1 MKMLKRGLQALLCT
15 LTILT
20 SMACY
25 AIPPG
30 CYSASLGQ
38 DTTFHVNNITLRS
51 GSHPNVGDIIYT
63 SPAYT
68 IQYQC
73 QAGDYSAT
81 TYRANLVSLP
91 DFNVLRDQL
100 RNAGLALRMLV
111 NDGIWYSG
119 QLINYTPFP
128 FGDAIPAGQNSQ
140 VQSVRIQLQIEVV
153 SSPPNVVSVSLSPH
167 TAFKI
172 IIGGI
177 PDQNYGLNINTSG
190 FRLQSIP
197 DCFGRVSISP
207 TWVSLGHIYTDYP
220 SSQHLPR
227 QIPITITAGQNIGCT
242 GQFSDNYDIL
252 LSTTFSAPGQTLTS
266 ASQAVALTN
275 GQGEPNGLALSLK
288 DNAGNPL
295 TFDSP
300 STFGNLTQSGG
311 DISRTYTANLDAIPG
326 TELKTGSFSA
336 NVVVNITY
344 Q

>member
-1 MKMLKRGLQALLCT
+1 MLKRGLQALLCT

-25 AIPPG
+25 AYTLAPG
-30 CYSASLGQ
+30 CYSVGQSQNTSLHI
-38 DTTFHVNNITLRS
+38 DNITLKS
-51 GSHPNVGDIIYT
+51 GSYPNIGDIVYT
-63 SPAYT
+63 SPVYT

-73 QAGDYSAT
+73 QADVYTAY
-81 TYRANLVSLP
+81 TYRANLVSMG
-91 DFNVLRDQL
+91 DFNTIMDQL
-100 RNAGLALRMLV
+100 KNAGLALRMLV

-128 FGDAIPAGQNSQ
+128 FGDAIPPGKNSG
-140 VQSVRIQLQIEVV
+140 VQTVRIQLQIEVV
-153 SSPPNVVSVSLSPH
+153 ANPPNVVSVSLSPH

-172 IIGGI
+172 IMGGL
-177 PDQNYGLNINTSG
+177 PNQDYGLNINTSA

-207 TWVSLGHIYTDYP
+207 TWISLGHIYTDYP

-227 QIPITITAGQNIGCT
+227 QIPITITAGQNMGCR

>member
-1 MKMLKRGLQALLCT
+1 MLKRGLQALLCT

-119 QLINYTPFP
+119 QLLITPRFHLVMQSLLDRILRFSP
-128 FGDAIPAGQNSQ
+128 FVFNFRLKW
-140 VQSVRIQLQIEVV
+140 SVRL
-153 SSPPNVVSVSLSPH
+153 PMLS
-167 TAFKI
+167 AF
-172 IIGGI
+172 
-177 PDQNYGLNINTSG
+177 P
-190 FRLQSIP
+190 
-197 DCFGRVSISP
+197 C
-207 TWVSLGHIYTDYP
+207 
-220 SSQHLPR
+220 
-227 QIPITITAGQNIGCT
+227 
-242 GQFSDNYDIL
+242 
-252 LSTTFSAPGQTLTS
+252 
-266 ASQAVALTN
+266 
-275 GQGEPNGLALSLK
+275 
-288 DNAGNPL
+288 PL
-295 TFDSP
+295 TP
-300 STFGNLTQSGG
+300 
-311 DISRTYTANLDAIPG
+311 P
-326 TELKTGSFSA
+326 LKS
-336 NVVVNITY
+336 
-344 Q
+344 